1 MSCTSCSTNKGPG
14 GCKSNGSCG
23 TGGCSKLN
31 VFDWLAN
38 MESPSGVKPFN
49 LVEIRFKNGRKDF
62 YSNETEGDLF
72 QGDIVA
78 TEASPGHDIGV
89 VSLSGELVRMQMKKK
104 NIPTNHPEIKK
115 VYRKAKQLNVTA
127 KINGTIPTQV
137 QLDINGSNMYMG
149 YNRVTLKPQAEGNWS
164 GKSLLAFC
172 TTDTM
177 QWQLTLLIDL
187 SDGTQIQ
194 APFLLTTPFLNS
206 LQ

>member
-1 MSCTSCSTNKGPG
+1 MTIKWTFILPAIALIITGALWWAQQRAPAPHIISLPVSQSCQLHEHAC
-14 GCKSNGSCG
+14 
-23 TGGCSKLN
+23 
-31 VFDWLAN
+31 
-38 MESPSGVKPFN
+38 
-49 LVEIRFKNGRKDF
+49 
-62 YSNETEGDLF
+62 SNEYQTINIIL
-72 QGDIVA
+72 DITPKPV
-78 TEASPGHDIGV
+78 PI
-89 VSLSGELVRMQMKKK
+89 
-104 NIPTNHPEIKK
+104 
-115 VYRKAKQLNVTA
+115 AKQLNVTA

-149 YNRVTLKPQAEGNWS
+149 YNRITLKPQAEGNWS

-187 SDGTQIQ
+187 PDGTQIQ